1 MTAVE
6 TRPAAPAPPRPDR
19 RAAGTA
25 ALHRLLGRLAAAW
38 PAVAFLVLL
47 AIAWQVMATV
57 LDSVLVPTVP
67 AIAEELV
74 EIVADGSFAEELG
87 ITVLRVALGFACAFV
102 AAVAVGIA
110 MGRNETAR
118 RFFEPA
124 VLLGLTI
131 PGLVWALLCVIWFGI
146 ELVNPVAAVA
156 LSSAPPLML
165 TVYQGTRSVDPDLL
179 EMAHVYRFSPST
191 RLRKVWLPAPL
202 FAGARLGLSLGWKVI
217 VLVEVFGMSSG
228 VGYQLNNAF
237 GAQNVAAVLA
247 WTLLFAAVMALLEY
261 GLLQGMERRVGRWRK
276 TVSV

>member
-1 MTAVE
+1 MT
-6 TRPAAPAPPRPDR
+6 
-19 RAAGTA
+19 
-25 ALHRLLGRLAAAW
+25 AW
-38 PAVAFLVLL
+38 PAAAFLALL
-47 AIAWQVMATV
+47 CLAWQVMAI
-57 LDSVLVPTVP
+57 LLESALVPSVP
-67 AIAEELV
+67 EIGAALV
-74 EIVADGSFAEELG
+74 KILADGSFAEQLG

-102 AAVAVGIA
+102 VAVAVGIA

-131 PGLVWALLCVIWFGI
+131 PGLVWALLCVIWFGVD
-146 ELVNPVAAVA
+146 LVNPVAAVA

-165 TVYQGTRSVDPDLL
+165 TIYQGTRSVDPDLL
-179 EMAHVYRFSPST
+179 EMAHVYRFGAGT
-191 RLRKVWLPAPL
+191 RLRRLWLPALAPSL

-237 GAQNVAAVLA
+237 AAQNVAAVLA
-247 WTLLFAAVMALLEY
+247 WTLLFAAVMAVLEY
-261 GLLQGMERRVGRWRK
+261 GVLQGLERRVSRWRK

>member
-1 MTAVE
+1 VTTVE
-6 TRPAAPAPPRPDR
+6 TRPAAQVPPRLVRPPR
-19 RAAGTA
+19 TA
-25 ALHRLLGRLAAAW
+25 ARRRLVAAW
-38 PAVAFLVLL
+38 PAAAFLVLL
-47 AIAWQVMATV
+47 AAAWQVMATA
-57 LDSVLVPTVP
+57 LDSVLVPGVP
-67 AIAEELV
+67 SIGEELV
-74 EIVADGSFAEELG
+74 EIVADGSFVGELG

-102 AAVAVGIA
+102 MAVAVGIA
-110 MGRNETAR
+110 MGRSEVAR

-146 ELVNPVAAVA
+146 ELINPVAAVA

-179 EMAHVYRFSPST
+179 EMAHVYRFSTRT
-191 RLRKVWLPAPL
+191 RLRRLWLPALAPSL

-247 WTLLFAAVMALLEY
+247 WTLLFAAVMAILEY
-261 GLLQGMERRVGRWRK
+261 GVLQGLERRVGRWRK

>member
-6 TRPAAPAPPRPDR
+6 TRRAAPAPPRPDR
-19 RAAGTA
+19 RPVAARR
-25 ALHRLLGRLAAAW
+25 RLVAAW
-38 PAVAFLVLL
+38 PAAAFLVLV
-47 AIAWQVMATV
+47 AVAWQIMATA

-67 AIAEELV
+67 AIVEELV
-74 EIVADGSFAEELG
+74 EILADGSFAEELG
-87 ITVLRVALGFACAFV
+87 ITVLRVALGFACAFLV
-102 AAVAVGIA
+102 AVGVGIA

-156 LSSAPPLML
+156 LSSAPPLVL

-179 EMAHVYRFSPST
+179 EMAHVYRFGPGT
-191 RLRKVWLPAPL
+191 RLRRLWLPALAPSL

-247 WTLLFAAVMALLEY
+247 WTLLFAVVMALLEY
-261 GLLQGMERRVGRWRK
+261 GVLQGLERRVGRWRK

>member
-1 MTAVE
+1 VTAVE
-6 TRPAAPAPPRPDR
+6 TRRAAPAPPRPGR
-19 RAAGTA
+19 RPVAKR
-25 ALHRLLGRLAAAW
+25 HRLAAAW
-38 PAVAFLVLL
+38 PAAAFLVLV
-47 AIAWQVMATV
+47 AVAWQIMATA

-67 AIAEELV
+67 AIVEELV
-74 EIVADGSFAEELG
+74 EILADGSFAEELG

-102 AAVAVGIA
+102 VAVGVGIA

-146 ELVNPVAAVA
+146 ELINPVAAVA
-156 LSSAPPLML
+156 LSSAPPLVL

-179 EMAHVYRFSPST
+179 EMAHVYRFSAGT
-191 RLRKVWLPAPL
+191 RLRRLWLPALAPSL

-247 WTLLFAAVMALLEY
+247 WTLLFAVVMALLEY
-261 GLLQGMERRVGRWRK
+261 GVLQGLERRVGRWRK